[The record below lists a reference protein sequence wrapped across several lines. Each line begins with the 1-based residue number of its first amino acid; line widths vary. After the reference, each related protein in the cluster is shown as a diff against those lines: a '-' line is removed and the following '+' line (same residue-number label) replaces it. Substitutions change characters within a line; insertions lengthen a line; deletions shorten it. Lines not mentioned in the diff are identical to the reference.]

1 MIFNWRI
8 AVFRSVFTKFVSLF
22 MLILLASFLVLS
34 TILTSLVNTYNIDVK
49 MNSMADAAYS
59 ASLYL
64 RDQFAESEC
73 EEFTEYL
80 RLEKSQIMP
89 VVDLLSINVD
99 NMMLWVVDE
108 AGNTVLMGGSWK
120 ADSPHTDDN
129 LAKDTVF
136 PEDVIHTLSADG
148 TLSDTGNLSG
158 FFRKGH
164 CTYGVALYAPD
175 SHFIGAVIA
184 STDSVGM
191 SALLE
196 AMDNT
201 VLMSTLWI
209 MLAALIA
216 VYFIT
221 ERMVAPLKS
230 MSRAAKSFAKGQFD
244 ARVTVTGSDE
254 IAELAVAFNNMAE
267 NLAIANEM
275 QRSFV
280 ANVSHDLRTPMT
292 TISGFIDGI
301 LSGAIPKEKQ
311 EYYLGVI
318 SEEVRRLS
326 RLVSALLDI
335 SRMQAGERKFAMADF
350 DICELSRQVLISF
363 EQKIE
368 GKKLDVS
375 FECDSDRMDVV
386 GDRDAIHQ
394 VLYNIC
400 DNAIKFSYDG
410 GKFDI
415 RIAEKDKKMH
425 VSVYNEGVGIPSED
439 VGRIFDRFYKSD
451 KSRGLDKSG
460 VGLGMYIS
468 RTIIDAHGEKIWAES
483 EPGQWCRFTFTLQ
496 KSYTSPMDKRKI
508 NSERN
513 TRDAGKDMTV

>member
-1 MIFNWRI
+1 M
-8 AVFRSVFTKFVSLF
+8 FRSVFTKFVSLF

-59 ASLYL
+59 ASMYL
-64 RDQFAESEC
+64 RGQ
-73 EEFTEYL
+73 FTESGCEDFTDYL
-80 RLEKSQIMP
+80 HEKKREIMP

-108 AGNTVLMGGSWK
+108 TGDTVLTGGSWK
-120 ADSPHTDDN
+120 ADSAQSESLLRDAT
-129 LAKDTVF
+129 F
-136 PEDVIHTLSADG
+136 PESVIHTLNTDG
-148 TLSDTGNLSG
+148 TISDTGNLSG
-158 FFRKGH
+158 FFDKGH

-175 SHFIGAVIA
+175 SRFIGAVIA
-184 STDSVGM
+184 STDSIGM
-191 SALLE
+191 SQLLE

-230 MSRAAKSFAKGQFD
+230 MSRAAKSFAKGKFD

-267 NLAIANEM
+267 NLATANEM

-301 LSGAIPKEKQ
+301 LSGAIPEEKH

-326 RLVSALLDI
+326 RLVTALLDI
-335 SRMQAGERKFAMADF
+335 SRMQAGERKFTMADF

-368 GKKLDVS
+368 AKKLDVS
-375 FECDSDRMDVV
+375 FECDSDRMDVI

-400 DNAIKFSYDG
+400 DNAIKFSHDG
-410 GKFDI
+410 GKYDI
-415 RIAEKDKKMH
+415 RITEKDKRIH

-439 VGRIFDRFYKSD
+439 VARIFDRFYKSD

-483 EPGQWCRFTFTLQ
+483 ELGKWCRFTFTLPKGAAFPQ
-496 KSYTSPMDKRKI
+496 RKGTAD
-508 NSERN
+508 RN
-513 TRDAGKDMTV
+513 TKDSGKDLTV

>member
-1 MIFNWRI
+1 
-8 AVFRSVFTKFVSLF
+8 

-59 ASLYL
+59 ASMYL
-64 RDQFAESEC
+64 RGQ
-73 EEFTEYL
+73 FTESGCEDFTDYL
-80 RLEKSQIMP
+80 HEKKREIMP

-108 AGNTVLMGGSWK
+108 TGDTVLTGGSWK
-120 ADSPHTDDN
+120 ADSAQSESLLRNAT
-129 LAKDTVF
+129 F
-136 PEDVIHTLSADG
+136 PESVIHTLNTDG
-148 TLSDTGNLSG
+148 TISDTGNLSG
-158 FFRKGH
+158 FFDKGH

-175 SHFIGAVIA
+175 SRFIGAVIA

-191 SALLE
+191 SQLLE

-230 MSRAAKSFAKGQFD
+230 MSRAAKSFAKGKFD

-267 NLAIANEM
+267 NLATANEM

-301 LSGAIPKEKQ
+301 LSGAIPEEKH

-326 RLVSALLDI
+326 RLVTALLDI
-335 SRMQAGERKFAMADF
+335 SRMQAGERKFTMADF

-368 GKKLDVS
+368 AKKLDVS
-375 FECDSDRMDVV
+375 FECDSDRMDVI

-400 DNAIKFSYDG
+400 DNAIKFSHDG
-410 GKFDI
+410 GKYDI
-415 RIAEKDKKMH
+415 RITEKDKRIH

-439 VGRIFDRFYKSD
+439 VARIFDRFYKSD

-483 EPGQWCRFTFTLQ
+483 ELGKWCRFTFTLPKGAAFQ
-496 KSYTSPMDKRKI
+496 QRKGTAD
-508 NSERN
+508 RN
-513 TRDAGKDMTV
+513 TKDSGKDLTV

>member
-1 MIFNWRI
+1 
-8 AVFRSVFTKFVSLF
+8 

-49 MNSMADAAYS
+49 THSMANVSYS
-59 ASLYL
+59 ASVYI
-64 RDQFAESEC
+64 RDQFVESDC
-73 EEFTEYL
+73 TDFTEYL
-80 RLEKSQIMP
+80 HKEKEQIIP
-89 VVDLLSINVD
+89 VIDLLSTNVE
-99 NMMLWVVDE
+99 NMTLWVVDE
-108 AGNTVLMGGSWK
+108 FGETVLAGGSRK
-120 ADSPHTDDN
+120 TDP
-129 LAKDTVF
+129 AHKDDLSVKSTTF
-136 PEDVIHTLSADG
+136 PEGVIHTIESEG

-158 FFRKGH
+158 YFKNRH
-164 CTYGVALYAPD
+164 CTYGVALYTPD
-175 SHFIGAVIA
+175 SRFLGAVIA
-184 STDSVGM
+184 STDSIGM
-191 SALLE
+191 STLLE

-267 NLAIANEM
+267 NLATANEM

-301 LSGAIPKEKQ
+301 LSGAIPPEKQ
-311 EYYLGVI
+311 DYYLSVI

-335 SRMQAGERKFAMADF
+335 SRMQAGERKFTMADF

-368 GKKLDVS
+368 AKKLDVS
-375 FECDSDRMDVV
+375 FECDSDRMDVI

-400 DNAIKFSYDG
+400 DNAIKFSHNG
-410 GKFDI
+410 GKYEI
-415 RIAEKDKKMH
+415 RITEKDRRIH

-439 VGRIFDRFYKSD
+439 VARIFDRFYKSD

-468 RTIIDAHGEKIWAES
+468 RTIIDAHGEQIWAES
-483 EPGQWCRFTFTLQ
+483 ELGKWCRFTFTLQ
-496 KSYTSPMDKRKI
+496 KASAFSQRKSVDR
-508 NSERN
+508 NSK
-513 TRDAGKDMTV
+513 DSGKDLSI

>member
-1 MIFNWRI
+1 M
-8 AVFRSVFTKFVSLF
+8 FRSVFTKFVSLF

-49 MNSMADAAYS
+49 THSMANVSYS
-59 ASLYL
+59 ASVYI
-64 RDQFAESEC
+64 RDQFVESDC
-73 EEFTEYL
+73 TDFTEYL
-80 RLEKSQIMP
+80 HKEKEQIMP
-89 VVDLLSINVD
+89 VIDLLSTNVE
-99 NMMLWVVDE
+99 NMTLWVVDE
-108 AGNTVLMGGSWK
+108 FGETVLAGGSRK
-120 ADSPHTDDN
+120 TDP
-129 LAKDTVF
+129 AHKDDLSVKSTTF
-136 PEDVIHTLSADG
+136 PEDVIHTIESEG

-158 FFRKGH
+158 YFKNRH
-164 CTYGVALYAPD
+164 CTYGVALYTPD
-175 SHFIGAVIA
+175 SRFLGAVIA
-184 STDSVGM
+184 STDSIGM
-191 SALLE
+191 STLLE

-267 NLAIANEM
+267 NLATANEM

-301 LSGAIPKEKQ
+301 LSGAIPPEKQ
-311 EYYLGVI
+311 DYYLSVI

-335 SRMQAGERKFAMADF
+335 SRMQAGERKFTMADF

-368 GKKLDVS
+368 AKKLDVS
-375 FECDSDRMDVV
+375 FECDSDRMDVI

-400 DNAIKFSYDG
+400 DNAIKFSHNG
-410 GKFDI
+410 GKYEI
-415 RIAEKDKKMH
+415 RITEKDRRIH

-439 VGRIFDRFYKSD
+439 VARIFDRFYKSD

-468 RTIIDAHGEKIWAES
+468 RTIIDAHGEQIWAES
-483 EPGQWCRFTFTLQ
+483 ELGKWCRFTFTLQ
-496 KSYTSPMDKRKI
+496 KASAFSQRKSVDR
-508 NSERN
+508 NSK
-513 TRDAGKDMTV
+513 DSGKDLSI

>member
-1 MIFNWRI
+1 M
-8 AVFRSVFTKFVSLF
+8 FRSVFTKFVSLF

-59 ASLYL
+59 ASMYL
-64 RDQFAESEC
+64 RGQ
-73 EEFTEYL
+73 FTESGCEDFTDYL
-80 RLEKSQIMP
+80 HEKKREIMP

-108 AGNTVLMGGSWK
+108 TGDTVLTGGSWK
-120 ADSPHTDDN
+120 ADSAQSESLLRDAT
-129 LAKDTVF
+129 F
-136 PEDVIHTLSADG
+136 PESVIHTLNTDG
-148 TLSDTGNLSG
+148 TISDTGNLSG
-158 FFRKGH
+158 FFDKGH

-175 SHFIGAVIA
+175 SRFIGAVIA

-191 SALLE
+191 SQLLE

-230 MSRAAKSFAKGQFD
+230 MSRAAKSFAKGKFD

-267 NLAIANEM
+267 NLATANEM

-301 LSGAIPKEKQ
+301 LSGAIPEEKH

-326 RLVSALLDI
+326 RLVTALLDI
-335 SRMQAGERKFAMADF
+335 SRMQAGERKFTMADF

-368 GKKLDVS
+368 AKKLDVS
-375 FECDSDRMDVV
+375 FECDSDRMDVI

-400 DNAIKFSYDG
+400 DNAVKFSSERGKLKMSFTWSAG
-410 GKFDI
+410 GLGRPYK
-415 RIAEKDKKMH
+415 A
-425 VSVYNEGVGIPSED
+425 VVTVYNEGQGIPAED
-439 VGRIFDRFYKSD
+439 LPFVFERFYKSD
-451 KSRGLDKSG
+451 KSRGLDKTG
-460 VGLGMYIS
+460 VGLGMFIS
-468 RTIIDAHGEKIWAES
+468 KTIVEAHGETISVDS
-483 EPGQWCRFTFTLQ
+483 EYGKYCAFTFTLARTEPPAQ
-496 KSYTSPMDKRKI
+496 KARAQHTQGGNP
-508 NSERN
+508 
-513 TRDAGKDMTV
+513 